1 MKRFKNILVVL
12 QPMSAT
18 EPVVDRAMQLAG
30 ENKARV
36 TIVSV
41 QPELQHNMRD
51 FAGAILQQQQN
62 ELDALAK
69 KFAKKGIS
77 VTCSALTGIPFIEI
91 VRMVVRDKHDLLM
104 KTAEGR
110 GGLSKWLFGSTDLH
124 LLRKCPCP
132 VWIVKPTKRRKY
144 ARVLAAVDPDPGVEA
159 HAELNRQIL
168 ELATSVASRENSEL
182 HVVHAWSVPNEKL
195 MHSGRARMS
204 PKQIRRIVSDFRKA
218 HKEQLERLLARHDL
232 TGITTRIHMAKGDPA
247 SIISSVAKKTRT
259 ELVVMGTVARTG
271 IPGFFI
277 GNTAEKTLGA
287 LDCSVLAIKP
297 AAFKTPVGV

>member
-1 MKRFKNILVVL
+1 MKRFKKILVVL

-18 EPVVDRAMQLAG
+18 EPVVDRAMQLAR
-30 ENKARV
+30 ENKAQV

-41 QPELQHNMRD
+41 QPELHHNMRD
-51 FAGAILQQQQN
+51 FVGAILQQQQGP
-62 ELDALAK
+62 LDALAK
-69 KFAKKGIS
+69 IFAKKGIS
-77 VTCSALTGIPFIEI
+77 VTCSALTGISFIEI
-91 VRMVVRDKHDLLM
+91 VRTVIRDKHDLLM
-104 KTAEGR
+104 KTAKGR

-124 LLRKCPCP
+124 LLRKCPRP
-132 VWIVKPTKRRKY
+132 VWIVKPTKRKKY

-159 HAELNRQIL
+159 HEELNRHIL
-168 ELATSVASRENSEL
+168 ELATSLAIQEHSEL

-204 PKQIRRIVSDFRKA
+204 PKEISRIVRDFKKA
-218 HKEQLERLLARHDL
+218 HKEQLDKLLAQHDL

-259 ELVVMGTVARTG
+259 ELVIMGTVARTG
-271 IPGFFI
+271 VPGFFI

-287 LDCSVLAIKP
+287 LDCSVMAIKP
-297 AAFKTPVGV
+297 AAFETPVTV